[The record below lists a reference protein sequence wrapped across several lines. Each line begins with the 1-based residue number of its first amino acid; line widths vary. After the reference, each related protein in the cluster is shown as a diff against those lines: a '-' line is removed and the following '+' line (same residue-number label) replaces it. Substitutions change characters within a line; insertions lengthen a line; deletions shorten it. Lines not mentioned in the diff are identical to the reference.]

1 MANIKSAKK
10 RIKVIKRNQKR
21 RLIVVTAVK
30 KAFKKAEKALT
41 GKAADAAELVKIAC
55 TAIDKAVSNKIFH
68 KNTAARHK
76 SRLVKKLNKAK

>member
-10 RIKVIKRNQKR
+10 RIKVIARNRAR
-21 RLIVVTAVK
+21 RLTVVTAVK
-30 KAFKKAEKALT
+30 KAFKQAEKAVK
-41 GKAADAAELVKIAC
+41 GKAQDAAALVKAAC
-55 TAIDKAVSNKIFH
+55 QKIDKAVSNKIYH

>member
-10 RIKVIKRNQKR
+10 RIKVAARNQER
-21 RLIVVTAVK
+21 RATVVSAVK
-30 KAFKKAEKALT
+30 KAFKQAEKAVKNKSSNAAEQV
-41 GKAADAAELVKIAC
+41 KAAC
-55 TAIDKAVSNKIFH
+55 RAIDKAVSNKIYH